1 METTEAMKLS
11 IYVGDAT
18 RHACKPLYRSI
29 VKLLYEEEIAGVT
42 VLRGIEGYG
51 SGKQIHTPRIE
62 FLSLDLPVVI
72 VAIDQKEK
80 IEAVI
85 PKVKELSGTEGLM
98 TVERVEVVSPVS
110 AVAGVNRAEYQA
122 NFR

>member
-1 METTEAMKLS
+1 MGTSKATKLS
-11 IYVGDAT
+11 VYVGDAT
-18 RHACKPLYRSI
+18 RHGRKPLHKAI
-29 VKLLYEEEIAGVT
+29 VKLLHEEGIAGVT

-51 SGKQIHTPRIE
+51 STGQIHTARIE

-72 VAIDQKEK
+72 VAVDQKEK

-98 TVERVEVVSPVS
+98 TVEKVEVVSPAP
-110 AVAGVNRAEYQA
+110 AVASVR
-122 NFR
+122 